1 MARHDTQVH
10 SVGRAGWF
18 AVGALAAS
26 VAFVLLFI
34 ASDYFK
40 AVSSQPDA
48 EANMPALVIE
58 GQ

>member
-1 MARHDTQVH
+1 MARHHTQVQH
-10 SVGRAGWF
+10 VGRAGWF

-34 ASDYFK
+34 AGDYFK
-40 AVSSQPDA
+40 AVSSEPDA
-48 EANMPALVIE
+48 DMPAVVIE